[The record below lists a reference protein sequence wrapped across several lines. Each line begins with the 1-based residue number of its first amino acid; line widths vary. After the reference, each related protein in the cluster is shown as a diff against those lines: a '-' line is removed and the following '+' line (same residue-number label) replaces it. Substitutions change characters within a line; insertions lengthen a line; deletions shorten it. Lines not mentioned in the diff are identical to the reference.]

1 MNNIE
6 NNKLE
11 FSVTPKLK
19 EQSTEYFKKIFK
31 SEEKAY
37 SLFVIFEKNI
47 NKLLNQIKTFAKEQN
62 LSDLKKSIHSLK
74 GVLLNGGLEKE
85 GLFVTNIETILH
97 TSSTNWE
104 TIEEEV
110 NNIFI
115 LLTKC

>member
-1 MNNIE
+1 M
-6 NNKLE
+6 NNKLTY
-11 FSVTPKLK
+11 SITPKLK
-19 EQSTEYFKKIFK
+19 EQSIEYFNNIFK
-31 SEEKAY
+31 NEEKAHA
-37 SLFVIFEKNI
+37 LFEVFEKNI
-47 NKLLNQIKTFAKEQN
+47 DKLLKRIKKFVKEQN

-97 TSSTNWE
+97 SENRSWE
-104 TIEEEV
+104 TIEEEI